1 MPVYMIRAGESGPVK
16 IGHSTDPQ
24 ARLAALQTAHF
35 ERLRI
40 IRLLVG
46 GEAEE
51 AALHLRFA
59 DQHLRG
65 EWHSFSRLML
75 GDVGIPDFEENRLPL
90 PPPGAL
96 AENPITF
103 DEILFLLG
111 GASAV
116 AVRLGCVP
124 SAVSNWK
131 RDGVPAFRMFDLLE
145 MATEINPMSSL
156 SLEEIRA
163 ACRAMPR
170 KGATA

>member
-16 IGHSTDPQ
+16 IGHSLDPQ
-24 ARLAALQTAHF
+24 ARLAALQIAHY

-51 AALHLRFA
+51 SMLHLRFA

-75 GDVGIPDFEENRLPL
+75 GDVGIPDFKENHTLVPSTNALP
-90 PPPGAL
+90 
-96 AENPITF
+96 ETTVTF

-116 AVRLGCVP
+116 AARLGCVP

-170 KGATA
+170 KAATA